1 MKRKVLQLIGS
12 FHQGG
17 SELQAVQLARLL
29 HESGRYELHV
39 ACLDSS
45 GVLRGEIES
54 LAIGEIPEFRLT
66 SFYNRNAVTQLRR
79 FARLLRDREID
90 IIQTHDFYTNI
101 FGMAAG
107 GLARVPAR
115 IAARRET
122 SGWRTPAQ
130 KTIERAA
137 YRMAHAVV
145 ANAEAVRDQL
155 VKEGVRRDKIAVIYN
170 GLNRERITTNP
181 ELSRQQ
187 RLALLGL
194 PQTTDRRFITIVAN
208 LRHPVKDHST
218 FLRAARRVRE
228 AVPQACFVIAGE
240 GPLTDETR
248 AFARQL
254 GVEDRLF
261 FLGRCEH
268 IAELLSISDVCVL
281 SSKAEGFSNAILEYM
296 AASRPA
302 VVTDVGGAREAV
314 ANCESG
320 FLVRAGDHGQM
331 SARIL
336 TLLLDPQKADSMG
349 RRARAIVE
357 EKFSLQAQ
365 LERTERLYDRLLNG
379 SKQAAPEAINTMHQE
394 GV

>member
-1 MKRKVLQLIGS
+1 M
-12 FHQGG
+12 
-17 SELQAVQLARLL
+17 QLARLL

-39 ACLDSS
+39 ACLDPA
-45 GVLRGEIES
+45 GVLRGEVES

-66 SFYNRNAVTQLRR
+66 SFYNRNAVTQLLR
-79 FARLLRDREID
+79 FARLLRERKID
-90 IIQTHDFYTNI
+90 IIQTHDFYTNV

-107 GLARVPAR
+107 RLARVPAR

-122 SGWRTPAQ
+122 GGWRTPAQ
-130 KTIERAA
+130 KAVERAA
-137 YRMAHAVV
+137 YRRAHAVV
-145 ANAEAVRDQL
+145 ANAEAVREQL
-155 VKEGVRRDKIAVIYN
+155 VKEGVRREKVAVVYN
-170 GLNRERITTNP
+170 GLDRERVTPNS

-187 RLALLGL
+187 KLALLGL
-194 PQTTDRRFITIVAN
+194 PQSSDRRFITIVAN
-208 LRHPVKDHST
+208 LRHPVKDHPT

-240 GPLTDETR
+240 GPLIDETR

-254 GVEDRLF
+254 GVEGSLF
-261 FLGRCEH
+261 FLGRCVH

-314 ANCESG
+314 ADCESG
-320 FLVRAGDHGQM
+320 FLVQPGDHGQM

-336 TLLLDPQKADSMG
+336 TLLLDPLKADSMG
-349 RRARAIVE
+349 RRASAIVE
-357 EKFSLQAQ
+357 QKFSLQAQ
-365 LERTERLYDRLLNG
+365 LERTEGLYDRLLRG
-379 SKQAAPEAINTMHQE
+379 AKSPVPEAINTVRQE

>member
-1 MKRKVLQLIGS
+1 LKRKVLQLIGS

-29 HESGRYELHV
+29 HDSGRYQLHV
-39 ACLDSS
+39 ACLDPG
-45 GVLRGEIES
+45 GVLREEINR
-54 LAIGEIPEFRLT
+54 LGIGEIPEFRLT
-66 SFYNRNAVTQLRR
+66 SFYDRNAVNQLRR
-79 FARLLRDREID
+79 FSRLLREREID
-90 IIQTHDFYTNI
+90 IIQTHDFYTNV

-107 GLARVPAR
+107 RLARVPAR

-122 SGWRTPAQ
+122 SGWRTSAQ
-130 KTIERAA
+130 KFVERAA
-137 YRMAHAVV
+137 YSMAHAVV

-155 VKEGVRRDKIAVIYN
+155 IKEGVGRDKIAVIYN
-170 GLNRERITTNP
+170 GLDYKRVTP
-181 ELSRQQ
+181 DAQLSRQEK
-187 RLALLGL
+187 LALLGL
-194 PQTTDRRFITIVAN
+194 PQADGRRFITIVAN
-208 LRHPVKDHST
+208 LRHAVKDHSM

-240 GPLTDETR
+240 GPLIDDVR
-248 AFARQL
+248 AFAGQL
-254 GVEDRLF
+254 GLDHNLF

-268 IAELLSISDVCVL
+268 VAELLSISDVCVL

-314 ANCESG
+314 IEGESG
-320 FLVRAGDHGQM
+320 FLVRACDDEQM
-331 SARIL
+331 GARII
-336 TLLLDPQKADSMG
+336 TLLLDPQKSLSMG

-357 EKFSLQAQ
+357 EKFSLQVQ
-365 LERTERLYDRLLNG
+365 LERTERLYDRLL
-379 SKQAAPEAINTMHQE
+379 ACATHAIPETINTARQE

>member
-29 HESGRYELHV
+29 HDSGRYELHV

-45 GVLRGEIES
+45 GVLRDEIES

-79 FARLLRDREID
+79 FARLLREREID
-90 IIQTHDFYTNI
+90 IIQTHDFYTNV

-107 GLARVPAR
+107 RLARVPAR

-130 KTIERAA
+130 KIVERAA
-137 YRMAHAVV
+137 YRMAHSVV
-145 ANAEAVRDQL
+145 ANAEAVSDQL
-155 VKEGVRRDKIAVIYN
+155 IKEGVRRDKIAVIYN
-170 GLNRERITTNP
+170 GLNRERITPNP
-181 ELSRQQ
+181 ELSRQEK
-187 RLALLGL
+187 LALLGL
-194 PQTTDRRFITIVAN
+194 PETEDRRFITIVAN

-218 FLRAARRVRE
+218 FLRAARRVSKT
-228 AVPQACFVIAGE
+228 VPQACFVIAGE
-240 GPLTDETR
+240 GPLIDETR

-254 GVEDRLF
+254 GIEQSLF

-268 IAELLSISDVCVL
+268 VAELLLISAVCVL

-314 ANCESG
+314 ADGESG
-320 FLVRAGDHGQM
+320 YLVQAGDDELM
-331 SARIL
+331 AARIIE
-336 TLLLDPQKADSMG
+336 LLLDQQKADSMG

-365 LERTERLYDRLLNG
+365 LDSTERLYDRLLDCD
-379 SKQAAPEAINTMHQE
+379 KQSVRETINTVHQE

>member
-17 SELQAVQLARLL
+17 SELQAIQLARLL
-29 HESGRYELHV
+29 HDSGRYELHV
-39 ACLDSS
+39 ACLDPT
-45 GVLRGEIES
+45 GVLRDEIER
-54 LAIGEIPEFRLT
+54 LEIAEIPEFRLT
-66 SFYNRNAVTQLRR
+66 SFYNRNAVTQLLR
-79 FARLLRDREID
+79 FARLLREREID
-90 IIQTHDFYTNI
+90 IIQTHDFYSNV

-107 GLARVPAR
+107 RLARVPAR

-130 KTIERAA
+130 KTVERAA
-137 YRMAHAVV
+137 YRLAHAVV
-145 ANAEAVRDQL
+145 ANAEAVRNQL
-155 VKEGVRRDKIAVIYN
+155 IKEGVRRDKIAVVYN
-170 GLNRERITTNP
+170 GLNPERITPNP
-181 ELSRQQ
+181 ALDRQQ
-187 RLALLGL
+187 KLASLGL
-194 PQTTDRRFITIVAN
+194 PQIQDRRFITIVAN

-228 AVPQACFVIAGE
+228 VVPQACFVIAGE
-240 GPLTDETR
+240 GPLIDETR

-254 GVEDRLF
+254 GIEENLF
-261 FLGRCEH
+261 FLGHCEQV
-268 IAELLSISDVCVL
+268 AELLSISDVCVL

-314 ANCESG
+314 VEGESG
-320 FLVRAGDHGQM
+320 YLVQAGDDQLMGAH
-331 SARIL
+331 II
-336 TLLLDPQKADSMG
+336 TLLVDPQKADSMG
-349 RRARAIVE
+349 RRAREIVD

-365 LERTERLYDRLLNG
+365 LERTERLYDRLLD
-379 SKQAAPEAINTMHQE
+379 SASHSLQESINTVHQE